1 MDTFKILERQEL
13 GAMAS
18 PFRQQ
23 LLHALTTPGSAI
35 GLARRFE
42 MSRQRIGYHMREL
55 ERAGCIEITG
65 ERQRRGLKEKLYR
78 TKPMAYV
85 YSPPSNERLRR
96 HDRFSWAALVN
107 LIARTLWDLVSL
119 RRKADAEGKRLA
131 TLAIEADLYF
141 ETPTQRKAFTESL
154 VDAIEQVVRDHEMP
168 KSDKARAFRLVVGAF
183 PKPAQEPNHDNPKH

>member
-1 MDTFKILERQEL
+1 
-13 GAMAS
+13 
-18 PFRQQ
+18 
-23 LLHALTTPGSAI
+23 
-35 GLARRFE
+35 
-42 MSRQRIGYHMREL
+42 
-55 ERAGCIEITG
+55 
-65 ERQRRGLKEKLYR
+65 
-78 TKPMAYV
+78 MAYV

-141 ETPTQRKAFTESL
+141 ETPTERKAFTESL

-168 KSDKARAFRLVVGAF
+168 QSDKARALRLVVGAF